1 MFLFPPYLHP
11 TTFVNVGTMKNSGFE
26 FELHVSA
33 VRMKD
38 FEYSIDFAGATI
50 DNKFANFSNSEYVGQ
65 DIMIWLKL
73 PTLIRSIH
81 CNVFLRENVSV
92 TFICGNMPVLT
103 KTETL

>member
-1 MFLFPPYLHP
+1 
-11 TTFVNVGTMKNSGFE
+11 
-26 FELHVSA
+26 
-33 VRMKD
+33 MKD

-65 DIMIWLKL
+65 DYYDLVETSDPYPL
-73 PTLIRSIH
+73 YTLQRI
-81 CNVFLRENVSV
+81 LRENVSV